1 MFQRAYF
8 VCEDN
13 PLYLVR
19 ARNWL
24 KQHPGCS
31 IDLELIVTELLTNGM
46 IHGFGLQVIQIHHIK
61 NGLKFT
67 IISNNPPFDIAPQC
81 TSLKESGNGLVI
93 VETLLDSFSLRI
105 DPRGNSVLTGI
116 YRHTEKFNK

>member
-1 MFQRAYF
+1 MFQSAYF

-13 PLYLVR
+13 PLDLLR
-19 ARNWL
+19 ARTWL

-31 IDLELIVTELLTNGM
+31 TDLELIVTELLTNGI
-46 IHGFGLQVIQIHHIK
+46 IHGFGPQVIQIYHIK
-61 NGLKFT
+61 NGVKFT

-81 TSLKESGNGLVI
+81 ASPKESGNGLVI

-116 YRHTEKFNK
+116 YRHTEEFNK